1 MHIYK
6 DKAQAAQAMAKGH
19 GHGRPEQGSID
30 LATAY
35 AASDVRQG
43 LGLEI
48 ATPGRTW
55 VFLADDHDTQASWMD
70 SFVVMLAE
78 LREIRRDEQRHSP

>member
-1 MHIYK
+1 MLTYLLSHL
-6 DKAQAAQAMAKGH
+6 
-19 GHGRPEQGSID
+19 PEQGSID